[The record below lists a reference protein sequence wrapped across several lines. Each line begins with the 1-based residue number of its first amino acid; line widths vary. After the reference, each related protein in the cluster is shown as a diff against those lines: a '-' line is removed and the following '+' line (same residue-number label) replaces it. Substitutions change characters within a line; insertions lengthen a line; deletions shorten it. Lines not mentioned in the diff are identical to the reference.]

1 MYTVA
6 LIVVFIMIE
15 VFRRLLYVYEKIDIP
30 VEYVIVSLM
39 FAFSLILDGIR
50 GELRKLIRA
59 VL

>member
-30 VEYVIVSLM
+30 VEYVIVWAS
-39 FAFSLILDGIR
+39 
-50 GELRKLIRA
+50 
-59 VL
+59 